1 MISYINVIQLIWNRL
16 GNQFPVLYVLLL
28 AVLVLAFMRCPYDA
42 TSLTWLIRFTCR
54 CSSFSG
60 RLLLCK
66 LDYLFDGSVVLLFG
80 QDQDASLSKLLSYR
94 RACG

>member
-42 TSLTWLIRFTCR
+42 HP
-54 CSSFSG
+54 
-60 RLLLCK
+60 
-66 LDYLFDGSVVLLFG
+66 
-80 QDQDASLSKLLSYR
+80 
-94 RACG
+94 